1 MVYTVNVISL
11 LQASQWY
18 RTPGST
24 RPGLAAF
31 FLITPIAGEA
41 KEGVICAGTG
51 RAQSVL
57 LRRVVYRMWLVVSG
71 GGGDSGMRLW

>member
-1 MVYTVNVISL
+1 MAWSAGGILRREREEGEYTVNVISL

-31 FLITPIAGEA
+31 FLITPMASEA
-41 KEGVICAGTG
+41 IEGVICAETG

-57 LRRVVYRMWLVVSG
+57 LRRVVYRI
-71 GGGDSGMRLW
+71 